1 MVTAGHEDDSRRAPR
16 SSVSA
21 FVPVL
26 RWGLC
31 LTLSGG
37 WLASCNR
44 DETPVAEPD
53 EATVPEP
60 QPDVPPPTPVASPF
74 EVPGLDAWRPGQRFT
89 WPVQSVHITSYFGWR
104 VDPVSGRGTRL
115 HRGLDFRGAIGD
127 LVLTIGPGTVQ
138 FVGHD
143 PLLGNMVIVD
153 HGNGLESLY
162 GHLSD
167 LLVVTGVPVDR
178 GAAIGLV
185 GNSGRSTAPHLHLT
199 VKLDGHAIDPLEV
212 IGEPPH
218 SPHALTPVAPAQ
230 EALPDEPTDPETE
243 TEGEP
248 EADPAAVGEILHG
261 RPLPQRSDDG
271 GGP

>member
-1 MVTAGHEDDSRRAPR
+1 MALSLAGACS
-16 SSVSA
+16 
-21 FVPVL
+21 
-26 RWGLC
+26 
-31 LTLSGG
+31 
-37 WLASCNR
+37 R
-44 DETPVAEPD
+44 DEAPTVEHDQVIAPAPVA
-53 EATVPEP
+53 
-60 QPDVPPPTPVASPF
+60 DVPPPAPVTCAF
-74 EVPGLDAWRPGQRFT
+74 EVPGLDALRPRPRFG

-127 LVLTIGPGTVQ
+127 LVLTIGPGTIE

-153 HGNGLESLY
+153 HGDGLESLY

-167 LLVVTGVPVDR
+167 LLVVAGVPVGR

-212 IGEPPH
+212 IGEPQH
-218 SPHALTPVAPAQ
+218 APHALTPVVAEVSPGDSEGRD
-230 EALPDEPTDPETE
+230 EAADGAGETG
-243 TEGEP
+243 T
-248 EADPAAVGEILHG
+248 ADPIPVEEIVP
-261 RPLPQRSDDG
+261 RRALPQRSDDG